1 VPASTVTQTNTFGLP
16 VTVYIA
22 GGTVTNVTLSGVATG
37 LTGGPFRLMPG
48 ETGVINSAAVLT
60 QAKNAGFDGPVTPW
74 ADRSTL
80 AGRGR
85 ERIVKVAGDRLEAV
99 WREAGLPIVPRWFTP
114 VAKDAFGRPLNEE
127 VFMGAE

>member
-1 VPASTVTQTNTFGLP
+1 MVEMRPALKRGYP
-16 VTVYIA
+16 A
-22 GGTVTNVTLSGVATG
+22 PRDVAAAE
-37 LTGGPFRLMPG
+37 LAHAQRLMPG
-48 ETGVINSAAVLT
+48 DTGVINSAAVLT

-127 VFMGAE
+127 IFAGAE

>member
-1 VPASTVTQTNTFGLP
+1 SDAPRDV
-16 VTVYIA
+16 A
-22 GGTVTNVTLSGVATG
+22 GDA
-37 LTGGPFRLMPG
+37 LTHAQRLMPG
-48 ETGVINSAAVLT
+48 DTGVIPMAAVLV

-85 ERIVKVAGDRLEAV
+85 ERIVKLAGDRLEAA

-114 VAKDAFGRPLNEE
+114 VAKDAFGRPISEE
-127 VFMGAE
+127 VFAGAE

>member
-1 VPASTVTQTNTFGLP
+1 MTHAQ
-16 VTVYIA
+16 
-22 GGTVTNVTLSGVATG
+22 
-37 LTGGPFRLMPG
+37 RLMPG
-48 ETGVINSAAVLT
+48 ATGVINYAAVFT
-60 QAKNAGFDGPVTPW
+60 QAKKAGCAGAVTPW

-85 ERIVKVAGDRLEAV
+85 ERIVKIAGDRLEAC

-127 VFMGAE
+127 IFAGAE